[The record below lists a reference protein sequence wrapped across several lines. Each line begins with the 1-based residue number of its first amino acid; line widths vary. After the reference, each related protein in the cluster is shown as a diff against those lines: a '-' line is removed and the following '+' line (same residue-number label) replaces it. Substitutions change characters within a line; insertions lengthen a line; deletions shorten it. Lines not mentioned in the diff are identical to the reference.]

1 MYNNMASFF
10 NSLGVRSLGD
20 IALDVCKKL
29 FVDPVVDLLR
39 GGNNLIEEFNYML
52 KNCGLF

>member
-1 MYNNMASFF
+1 MASFF